1 MRDTVRNETIS
12 NAQILGVLR
21 QDEIINPRL
30 LILQAKRV
38 FLSVSLYA
46 ALLSVCIS
54 LLQLTIPLFML
65 QIHDRVLNSQSFDT
79 LTMLTLLAISALVV
93 YGVLDLIRALAFQA
107 MGSAI
112 VRRLNAPVLASA
124 VQASVNQGLTRA
136 AQSLRDLSELRSFLT
151 SSAVVAPLDAAWSPI
166 FLGALFLLHPLFGLI
181 GVVSVVLLVC
191 CGLVNDLMTRQL
203 TKEANQA
210 NVEAVSKIAGSLR
223 HAEAIEAMGML
234 PALAKRWRGLQ
245 IHALGALEA
254 GGTRSRAMA
263 SLTRSLRYSIQV
275 ITLAAGALLVLDQAI
290 TPGPMMASSI
300 LVGRL
305 LIPFDTIIENWRQ
318 WVLAI
323 AGWRRLE
330 AAIGEDLA
338 IRQTTPTPH
347 SVGDV
352 GDMIVDK
359 LVYAVP
365 GVEVP
370 IIKGISFSLSPGE
383 VLGVVGPSAAGK
395 STLARLL
402 VGILK
407 PTSGG
412 VFLDGHNTY
421 LWERGSFGES
431 VGYLPQSV
439 SLLEGTIRE
448 NIARMED
455 GDPYK
460 VIEAARLAEVH
471 EMIGRLPLGYDTPV
485 GDGHLTLSG
494 GQRQRIALARC
505 LYNRPRLVV
514 LDEPNANL
522 DSLGERALVRAIQ
535 RMRDQGA
542 IVIMIAH
549 RPSIMQVADKLLV
562 LENGRISQFG
572 PRTDILTTVP
582 GPGETR
588 REVASA

>member
-12 NAQILGVLR
+12 NGQILGVMR

-30 LILQAKRV
+30 LMLQAKRV

-136 AQSLRDLSELRSFLT
+136 AQSLRDLSELRGFLT

-166 FLGALFLLHPLFGLI
+166 FLGALFLLHPLFGLV
-181 GVVSVVLLVC
+181 GVVSVALLVC

-234 PALAKRWRGLQ
+234 PALAKRWRTLQ

-254 GGTRSRAMA
+254 GGSRSKAMT

-290 TPGPMMASSI
+290 TPGAMMAASI

-318 WVLAI
+318 WVLAA

-347 SVGDV
+347 SA

-582 GPGETR
+582 GPGETL

>member
-12 NAQILGVLR
+12 NGQILGVLR

-30 LILQAKRV
+30 LMLQAKRV

-79 LTMLTLLAISALVV
+79 LTMLTVLAISALIV

-107 MGSAI
+107 MGSSI

-124 VQASVNQGLTRA
+124 VQASVNQGLSRA
-136 AQSLRDLSELRSFLT
+136 AQSLRDLSELRGFLT

-181 GVVSVVLLVC
+181 GVVSVAVLIC
-191 CGLVNDLMTRQL
+191 CGLVNDMLTRQL

-234 PALAKRWRGLQ
+234 PALAKRWRTLQ

-254 GGTRSRAMA
+254 GGSRSKAMT
-263 SLTRSLRYSIQV
+263 SMTRSLRYSIQV
-275 ITLAAGALLVLDQAI
+275 ITLAAGALLVLEQAI
-290 TPGPMMASSI
+290 TPGAMMAASI

-318 WVLAI
+318 WVLAV

-347 SVGDV
+347 SA

-370 IIKGISFSLSPGE
+370 IIKGVSFSLSPGE

-421 LWERGSFGES
+421 LWERGSFGQS

-448 NIARMED
+448 NIARMEE
-455 GDPYK
+455 GDPHK

-485 GDGHLTLSG
+485 GDGQLTLSG

-572 PRTDILTTVP
+572 PRTDILTAVP
-582 GPGETR
+582 APGETL